1 MASMKDQP
9 TYNKDKL
16 VTIPTLLMKYTTFAA
31 KPAMISALKE
41 LSRFS
46 VEETEGAPITTA
58 LAQLTCASTLP
69 NSKQDTYTSVSATM
83 DRDYEWDTHTDPS
96 MPDHP
101 VYAMVMPDDML
112 HNTLD
117 SMLNTILVPF
127 NLMRDL
133 LLDNHDTLAMAQ
145 FNLDQLQLLQLPH
158 LLLLRSTAASL
169 PGGDRERRRKKG
181 EARVR
186 QILIS

>member
-1 MASMKDQP
+1 MK
-9 TYNKDKL
+9 N
-16 VTIPTLLMKYTTFAA
+16 TTSAA

-83 DRDYEWDTHTDPS
+83 DRDSEWDTHTDPS

-101 VYAMVMPDDML
+101 VY
-112 HNTLD
+112 TF
-117 SMLNTILVPF
+117 SVPF

-133 LLDNHDTLAMAQ
+133 SLDNQDTLA
-145 FNLDQLQLLQLPH
+145 
-158 LLLLRSTAASL
+158 
-169 PGGDRERRRKKG
+169 
-181 EARVR
+181 
-186 QILIS
+186 